1 MGHIVCYN
9 KCAKG
14 ERNTPRRQY
23 VKVGFVMNAQMNIG
37 TVSDMDMKMNFT
49 NYYNSINRKQM
60 FNKRIAHCNNL
71 GLYKQIDQNVKYN
84 EYVRYN
90 SFGCAYCVHP
100 LK

>member
-1 MGHIVCYN
+1 
-9 KCAKG
+9 
-14 ERNTPRRQY
+14 
-23 VKVGFVMNAQMNIG
+23 
-37 TVSDMDMKMNFT
+37 MKMSFT

-60 FNKRIAHCNNL
+60 FNTRIAHCNSL
-71 GLYKQIDQNVKYN
+71 GLYKQIDQDIKYN